1 MTLSAQRAY
10 YRQQHIKRMGLY
22 NHCLVLAKRA
32 LRLQMRP
39 AMEAVRR
46 GESID
51 AVVHTIR
58 IEPIEQ
64 GLLSI
69 YSKVVPIFALMAYK
83 QLQNQKADAG
93 EWQDGGY
100 RIKKGFFDSFLESQW
115 IARAR
120 YYVNTTGAER
130 IRKIAETTR
139 NKVRQ
144 FLTDAIKEGWSVNRT
159 ATELSA
165 YTQAL
170 NKSRAI
176 VIARTELISS
186 SNFGALQ
193 GAKATRLKLDK
204 FWIATNDSRTRDT
217 HRHVNGQTVDIDAPF
232 KVGGYL
238 MGHPGDGSLG
248 APAKELV
255 LCRCAVAFRPKKS

>member
-1 MTLSAQRAY
+1 MTLTQQRTY
-10 YRQQHIKRMGLY
+10 YRQQHIRRMSLY
-22 NHCLVLAKRA
+22 NHCLVAAKRA

-39 AMEAVRR
+39 VLTAVRA
-46 GESID
+46 GQSID
-51 AVVHTIR
+51 VAVHAIR
-58 IEPIEQ
+58 TEPIEQ

-69 YSKVVPIFALMAYK
+69 YSKVVPVFALMAYK
-83 QLQNQKADAG
+83 QLQQKADDG
-93 EWQDGGY
+93 SWQE
-100 RIKKGFFDSFLESQW
+100 KKGFFDSLLESQW

-120 YYVNTTGAER
+120 YYVNTVGSER

-159 ATELSA
+159 ATELTSYA
-165 YTQAL
+165 QAL

-176 VIARTELISS
+176 VVARTELISA

-193 GAKATRLKLDK
+193 GAKATKLKLDK
-204 FWIATNDSRTRDT
+204 FWIATGDTRTRDT

-238 MGHPGDGSLG
+238 MSHPGDGSSG

-255 LCRCAVAFRPKKS
+255 LCRCAMGFKPKAAPQ

>member
-1 MTLSAQRAY
+1 MTRTQQRTY
-10 YRQQHIKRMGLY
+10 YRTLHNRRMSLY
-22 NHCLVLAKRA
+22 NHCLVSAKRA

-69 YSKVVPIFALMAYK
+69 YSKVVPVFALMAYK
-83 QLQNQKADAG
+83 QLQNQKAEETG
-93 EWQDGGY
+93 WQK
-100 RIKKGFFDSFLESQW
+100 KKGFFDSFLQSQW

-144 FLTDAIKEGWSVNRT
+144 FLTDAIKEGWSINRT

-170 NKSRAI
+170 NKSRAV

-255 LCRCAVAFRPKKS
+255 LCRCAVAFRPKK